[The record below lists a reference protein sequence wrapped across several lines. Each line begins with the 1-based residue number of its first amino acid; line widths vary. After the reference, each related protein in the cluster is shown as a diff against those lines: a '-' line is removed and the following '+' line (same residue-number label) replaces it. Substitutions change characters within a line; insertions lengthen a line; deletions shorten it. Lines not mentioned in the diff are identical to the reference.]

1 MGASVVRRLEVRYT
15 VRLIVSLFVGLVSP
29 AVAAPPAP
37 DFGTPIR
44 PADLAGEVSI
54 PPSGA
59 GLPAGHG
66 TAAEGAL
73 VYAGR
78 CAACHGD
85 KLQGVKATGGPA
97 LVGGRGTLTTKTPI
111 KTVESNWP
119 YATTL
124 FDYVKRAMPFNAPG
138 SLSDDQ
144 VYAVIAYILA
154 RDKIVAPDAMM
165 NATSLPKVRMPNLH
179 GFVPDPRPGA
189 PKVLTER

>member
-1 MGASVVRRLEVRYT
+1 MRRPEVLLVPMLGACL
-15 VRLIVSLFVGLVSP
+15 LAGL
-29 AVAAPPAP
+29 AGQALAAPPVP
-37 DFGTPIR
+37 DFAPPIQ
-44 PADLAGEVSI
+44 PDLAGEVSI

-59 GLPAGHG
+59 GLPPGHG

-73 VYAGR
+73 VYAGQ
-78 CAACHGD
+78 CAVCHGD
-85 KLQGVKATGGPA
+85 RLQGVKASGGPA
-97 LVGGRGTLTTKTPI
+97 LVGGRGSLATKKPV

-138 SLSDDQ
+138 SLKDEQ
-144 VYAVIAYILA
+144 VYAVVAYILA
-154 RDKIVAPDAMM
+154 QDKIIAPGETMDA
-165 NATSLPKVRMPNLH
+165 ASLPKVRMPNAE

>member
-1 MGASVVRRLEVRYT
+1 MSVLC
-15 VRLIVSLFVGLVSP
+15 LLAGLAGSALAAP
-29 AVAAPPAP
+29 AVP
-37 DFGTPIR
+37 DFGTPVQ
-44 PADLAGEVSI
+44 PADLAGEVSVQ
-54 PPSGA
+54 PSGA

-73 VYAGR
+73 VYAGQ

-85 KLQGVKATGGPA
+85 KLQGIKATGGPA
-97 LVGGRGTLTTKTPI
+97 LAGGRGTLATKKPV

-138 SLSDDQ
+138 SLSDEQ
-144 VYAVIAYILA
+144 VYAVVAYILA
-154 RDKIVAPDAMM
+154 QDKVIAPDEAM
-165 NATSLPKVRMPNLH
+165 NAASLPKVQMPNAA